1 MTTTI
6 HWLGAGLSSV
16 PGIKRLAKGQHSL
29 IVWNRSLTK
38 AQNTLAGIED
48 EKSQPITIKTLDW
61 QQLKASIN
69 KGDVVVSMLPATKH
83 LEVAQLCLTQQAHFV
98 SSSYI
103 SPEMAELNAKAQSLQ
118 LSFVNEVGLDPG
130 LDHLLAHLLVD
141 DYQNS
146 EQFSADNK
154 LSFRSYCGGFPKI
167 ANDFRYKFSWS
178 PLGVLKALKSP
189 AKWLNDSAEKTSQ
202 APWEALSDYTIDLPD
217 GSETFQ
223 AYPNRDS
230 LPFLQ
235 QYGFKDNW
243 QIQEFV
249 RGTLRLAGWSDA
261 WRYLFDEIASFA
273 NSGKTAD
280 EIEQRLTVISQELE
294 QKYCYDEGE
303 PDRVVLSVEL
313 VATADGKEVWH
324 KSYNMDAN
332 GNEQGQAMARLV
344 SLPVSLAVESVLA
357 NQSPTGVS
365 AAPHQAGTI
374 NQWLGALKEL
384 GEDIHHRDHLSLS
397 RQ

>member
-16 PGIKRLAKGQHSL
+16 PGIKRLAKGQYSL
-29 IVWNRSLTK
+29 IVWNRSLAK

-48 EKSQPITIKTLDW
+48 EKSQPITINTLDW
-61 QQLKASIN
+61 QQLEATIN

-103 SPEMAELNAKAQSLQ
+103 SPEMAELNAKTQSLQ

-146 EQFSADNK
+146 AQFSADNK

-189 AKWLNDSAEKTSQ
+189 AKWLGNGAEKTSQ
-202 APWEALSDYTIDLPD
+202 APWEALSDYCIDLPD

-243 QIQEFV
+243 QVQEFV

-273 NSGKTAD
+273 NSSKTAD

-294 QKYCYDEGE
+294 QKYCYDKGE
-303 PDRVVLSVEL
+303 PDRVVLSVDL
-313 VATADGKEVWH
+313 VATKGGKEVWH
-324 KSYNMDAN
+324 KSYNMDAS

-357 NQSPTGVS
+357 KQSPTGVS
-365 AAPHQAGTI
+365 AAPHQADKI
-374 NQWLGALKEL
+374 NQWLTALTDL

-397 RQ
+397 S